1 MITVFCNLR
10 LYEIN
15 GFLFFE
21 RGRTTSR
28 ASSLKKQKSDILNV
42 GQNSSGIG

>member
-1 MITVFCNLR
+1 MITVFCNL
-10 LYEIN
+10 YQYVMN

-21 RGRTTSR
+21 RGGATSR
-28 ASSLKKQKSDILNV
+28 ASSLKKQKSAILNV